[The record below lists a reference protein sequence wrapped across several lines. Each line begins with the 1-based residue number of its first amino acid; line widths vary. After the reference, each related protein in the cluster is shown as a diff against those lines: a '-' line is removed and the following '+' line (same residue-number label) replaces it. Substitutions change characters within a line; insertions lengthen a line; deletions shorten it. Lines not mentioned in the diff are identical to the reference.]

1 MIAPRHDAAF
11 PDGPDPTNSHAT
23 PRKPRPSA
31 ADSRAARTGDP
42 DSQNDLA
49 ASPAVPLHVRPV
61 LNGYAEVAALGICS
75 ERALRRH
82 IATGRVK
89 RSVIRNGRNLRFVKD
104 ILIAELLEAEG

>member
-1 MIAPRHDAAF
+1 VIAPRHDAAF
-11 PDGPDPTNSHAT
+11 PDGPDPTNSHEK
-23 PRKPRPSA
+23 PRKPRPTA
-31 ADSRAARTGDP
+31 ADSGCPRTGSP